1 MATTSLQTSGISN
14 SAKYNTSEGLPRV
27 PSSTSGGALTGDDL
41 YFYRTFRTSGTFT
54 VGVRPLAV
62 DILIVA
68 GGGGASTGGGGAGG
82 VRKVST
88 TLAVGSYTVTIGAGG
103 AGAGGGGT
111 GASGSA
117 TAFGAFS
124 AVGGGG
130 GGPND
135 SGAGAT
141 AGGSGGGGGATS
153 TVITYGGLGTDGQGC
168 SGGSTRATASP
179 YATSGGGGAGGSGFS
194 PVNASTGG
202 DGGDGSTDFSAWAIA
217 TGSGE
222 RSAYAGGGGGGV
234 YGGGMYGEGGIGGG
248 GNALGTPA
256 TPGIINT
263 GGGGGGGSNAGGGA
277 GGSGIVVVRYLKSAA
292 KESVTTFWTPPAAST
307 IQLAFPLSTKLGI
320 MDYSPIV
327 NPGSQG
333 QKRIRL
339 VNSPTT
345 SAATAKFYDSSYY
358 SDAYTNVRHVAV
370 ENDSRFW
377 LENKDFTIEMW
388 AYHTSVSVGYQAL
401 ASHSG
406 DTGDQQNGW
415 VFYLESNNTINFI
428 SSAGSGW
435 NGIVCNSSTIP
446 AVNTWNHFAISRSGN
461 TTRMFY
467 NGTQIGSSSF
477 SGSILRPTTRELRV
491 GSYTYFPGGQ
501 RGMNGF
507 LQDVI
512 LRVGT
517 GAGIYTSNFT
527 PSTTPL
533 YRGDGA

>member
-14 SAKYNTSEGLPRV
+14 SGKYNTSEGLPRI
-27 PSSTSGGALTGDDL
+27 PSSTSGGTLYGDDL
-41 YFYRTFRTSGTFT
+41 YFYRAFRASGTFT

-62 DILIVA
+62 DLLIVA
-68 GGGGASTGGGGAGG
+68 GGGGATTGGGGAGG
-82 VRKVST
+82 VRRVST
-88 TLAVGSYTVTIGAGG
+88 TLAIGSYTVTIGAGG

-111 GASGSA
+111 GSNGSNSS
-117 TAFGAFS
+117 FGDFS
-124 AVGGGG
+124 AIGGGG

-135 SGAGAT
+135 SGAGARS
-141 AGGSGGGGGATS
+141 GGSGGGGGATS

-168 SGGSTRATASP
+168 SGGTSRATASP
-179 YATSGGGGAGGSGFS
+179 FATAGGGGAGGSGFS
-194 PVNASTGG
+194 PVNNSTGG
-202 DGGDGSTDFSAWAIA
+202 DGGDGSTAFSAWAIA

-222 RSAYAGGGGGGV
+222 RSAFGGGGGGGV
-234 YGGGMYGEGGIGGG
+234 FNGALYGEGGIGGG

-256 TPGIINT
+256 ALGMINT

-277 GGSGIVVVRYLKSAA
+277 GGSGIVIVRYLKTSA
-292 KESVTTFWTPPAAST
+292 KESVSTFWSPPAANT
-307 IQLAFPLSTKLGI
+307 IQLAFPFSSGLGL
-320 MDYSPIV
+320 MDYSPII
-327 NPGSQG
+327 NPDSQG

-345 SAATAKFYDSSYY
+345 SATTSKFYGSSYF
-358 SDAYTNVRHVAV
+358 SDAFANVRYVAV

-377 LENKDFTIEMW
+377 LENKDFTIELW

-401 ASHSG
+401 VSHSS
-406 DTGDQQNGW
+406 DTADAQNGW
-415 VFYLESNNTINFI
+415 IFYLEANNTINFL

-435 NGIVCNSSTIP
+435 NGITCTSTTIP
-446 AVNTWNHFAISRSGN
+446 TVNTWSHFAVSRSGN

-477 SGSILRPTTRELRV
+477 SGSVLRPTARELRV
-491 GSYTYFPGGQ
+491 GSYNFFPGGQ
-501 RGMNGF
+501 RGMNGY

-512 LRVGT
+512 LRVGA

-527 PSTTPL
+527 PSNTPL
-533 YRGDGA
+533 YLGSGV